1 MIYKNWK
8 IEKVDFGY
16 YEATNLKDC
25 DALMMHSKSIEELKT
40 EIDEL

>member
-16 YEATNLKDC
+16 YQATNLNDC
-25 DALMMHSKSIEELKT
+25 DAFMIHDRSIEGIKI